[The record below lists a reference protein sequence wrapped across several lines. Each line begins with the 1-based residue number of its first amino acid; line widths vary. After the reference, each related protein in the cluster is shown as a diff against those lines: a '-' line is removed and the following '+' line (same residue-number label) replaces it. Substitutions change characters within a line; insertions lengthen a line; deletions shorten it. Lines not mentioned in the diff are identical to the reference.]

1 MMNSMIT
8 MALQTVLTGIQLKE
22 VWLNTPISF
31 CLINSGGLSSPIKQK
46 NTFTALTQEGH
57 LTCKKLSGGVLA
69 WLSVW
74 SELQACICPSWCHCH
89 SLSLASD
96 WFYLSGAGYP
106 GGPGKRAVKWVCV
119 WGGLSSQ
126 MKACAGNWSRFY
138 WGQMPFSWTN
148 SVRALQGT
156 ECVDIF

>member
-1 MMNSMIT
+1 MDWVHLLNKKMLS
-8 MALQTVLTGIQLKE
+8 LLWLRKGIWP
-22 VWLNTPISF
+22 V
-31 CLINSGGLSSPIKQK
+31 K
-46 NTFTALTQEGH
+46 N
-57 LTCKKLSGGVLA
+57 LSGGVLA

-74 SELQACICPSWCHCH
+74 SELQTCICPSWCHCH
-89 SLSLASD
+89 SLSLASY

-156 ECVDIF
+156 ECVDIFYFILNNQWLLCKSRASVK